1 MGVEYFSLYNSIKKN
16 LVGERVSK
24 GNKKLDFLVS
34 LLIIIGVISIIYDL
48 QILKNTFISSTI
60 PLILFFVP
68 GIILTPLLKN
78 KLNNIDGRKGHT
90 ILHYFLHCITS
101 GTLILT
107 SFLYLNKEYTDDSI
121 NKTSIPII
129 ERINYTDEKGKNTKY
144 FKAAYKGLENKYI
157 LKKEN
162 ESLFEHSNSI
172 NIFTKTGLFGYEIL
186 DSWKI

>member
-1 MGVEYFSLYNSIKKN
+1 MGLEYFSLYNSIKKN

-24 GNKKLDFLVS
+24 GNKKLDFLIS
-34 LLIIIGVISIIYDL
+34 LLIIIGVILIIYDIQL
-48 QILKNTFISSTI
+48 LENTVISSTI
-60 PLILFFVP
+60 LLIFFFVP

-101 GTLILT
+101 GSFILT
-107 SFLYLNKEYTDDSI
+107 AFLYLNKEYTDDSI
-121 NKTSIPII
+121 NETRIPIT

-144 FKAAYKGLENKYI
+144 FKATYMGFENKYI

-172 NIFTKTGLFGYEIL
+172 KIFTKIGLFGYEIL
-186 DSWKI
+186 DSWRI